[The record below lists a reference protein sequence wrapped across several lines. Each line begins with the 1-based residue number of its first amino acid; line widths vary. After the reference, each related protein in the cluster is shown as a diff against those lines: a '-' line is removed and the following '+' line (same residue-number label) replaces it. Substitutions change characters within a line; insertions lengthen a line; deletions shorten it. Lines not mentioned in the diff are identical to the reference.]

1 MSPFQISR
9 LKRPGLMR
17 VWYGGGYGWE
27 MGWYGFSGIPTEA
40 RFEKE
45 ISKLVRFMQRVDRI
59 IDLGKSHVRRVIT
72 YLMCGVIAYN

>member
-1 MSPFQISR
+1 MDG
-9 LKRPGLMR
+9 KWAGTD
-17 VWYGGGYGWE
+17 
-27 MGWYGFSGIPTEA
+27 FSGIPTEA